1 MIFCCWRRA
10 VYLQFARVNLVK
22 LHFLQIVTTNT
33 ELMILSRI
41 QYQMKNGCSLSILLL
56 ILHFFP
62 AQKLQAQTGITDSIP
77 HTILW
82 RVSGK
87 DCKKPSYIL
96 GTMHLAPADWLYA
109 FPEMK
114 YAIDSTEFILS
125 EAFTT
130 DQIPASAIPKATRL
144 NAMDIMTAEQY
155 KYVDSFFVARVGE
168 GITGNSDA
176 IEMTVGEMA
185 NAIILTLQQGAP
197 TGSTIMNGMDADI
210 FTRFVNSGRKGARLD
225 RIETTE
231 FDSSSIDNARRYF
244 AKILTYLSG
253 SDKPD
258 WNIYGMK
265 NLDKAISDYKK
276 MNLKYYFNV
285 EDNGAGEPYGE
296 FDYVPLKIR
305 NQNWIPKILANISQ
319 KSCLIMVG
327 FAHLRYKTG
336 IISLLKEQGYVV
348 EPVALTAE

>member
-1 MIFCCWRRA
+1 
-10 VYLQFARVNLVK
+10 
-22 LHFLQIVTTNT
+22 
-33 ELMILSRI
+33 
-41 QYQMKNGCSLSILLL
+41 MKSSISISILLL
-56 ILHFFP
+56 IIYFFP
-62 AQKLQAQTGITDSIP
+62 AQKLQAQGDTPDP
-77 HTILW
+77 VPRTILW

-130 DQIPASAIPKATRL
+130 DRIPDSAIPKSKRL
-144 NAMDIMTAEQY
+144 RAMDIMSAEQY
-155 KYVDSFFVARVGE
+155 KFVDSFFVARVGE

-185 NAIILTLQQGAP
+185 GAIISTLQQGAP
-197 TGSTIMNGMDADI
+197 TGSTIVNGMDTQI
-210 FTRFVNSGRKGARLD
+210 FARFISSGRKGARLD

-231 FDSSSIDNARRYF
+231 FDSSSIDNARKYF
-244 AKILTYLSG
+244 TKILTYLSG

-265 NLDKAISDYKK
+265 NLDQAISDYKK
-276 MNLKYYFNV
+276 MNLSYRFDV
-285 EDNGAGEPYGE
+285 EDNGEGEPYNE
-296 FDYVPLKIR
+296 FDYVPLKVR
-305 NQNWIPKILANISQ
+305 NKNWIPKIETNISQ

-336 IISLLKEQGYVV
+336 IISLLREQGYMV